1 MMHEVYISL
10 GSNIGDRKRFLQ
22 DAVNAINEKIGS
34 VRNISSIYE
43 TPSWGFE
50 GEAFFNVCLLLK
62 TWLTPTEVLTELL
75 NIERQLGRVRSSLKK
90 GYQSRCIDL
99 DILLF
104 DDITLNTNELTIPH
118 PQLPNRKFVLFP
130 LAEIASEKK
139 HPVIQKSIATL
150 KDETSDTSDIQKIT
164 EKLIPPRFN
173 SPFANYNYI
182 AIEGNIGAGKTT
194 LATKIAEDFNA
205 KLILERFS
213 DNPFLPK
220 FYENPKRYGF
230 TLEMSFLTERYQA
243 VSEQLMQLDLFKQFV
258 VSDYDIFKSLIF
270 SKVTLT
276 KDEFILYRKLFYIL
290 HNQIIKPDLYVYLYQ
305 NTDRLIENIAKRGRS
320 YEKNISADY
329 LKRIQEEYLSF
340 IQQSNMEN
348 TLIIDITC
356 LDFVKN
362 KEDYD
367 YIIQKISNFSK

>member
-164 EKLIPPRFN
+164 KKLISPRFN

-243 VSEQLMQLDLFKQFV
+243 VSEKLMQLDLFKQFV

-276 KDEFILYRKLFYIL
+276 EDEFILYRKLFYIL

>member
-75 NIERQLGRVRSSLKK
+75 NIERLLGRVRSSLKK

-164 EKLIPPRFN
+164 EKLISPRFN

-276 KDEFILYRKLFYIL
+276 EDEFILYRKLFYIL

-362 KEDYD
+362 KKDYD

>member
-10 GSNIGDRKRFLQ
+10 GSNIGNRKRFLQ

-164 EKLIPPRFN
+164 EKLISPRFN

-243 VSEQLMQLDLFKQFV
+243 VSEKLMQLDLFKQFV

-276 KDEFILYRKLFYIL
+276 EDEFILYRKLFYIL

-320 YEKNISADY
+320 YEKNISSDY

-362 KEDYD
+362 KKDYD